1 LRMKIDNRQRLLAV
15 LAIVI
20 VALFVADRMIITPLL
35 ESWRTRSAAI
45 TELRKSIEKGNAL
58 IQREAHTRGRW
69 NEVRRSTLPVNASQ
83 AEKEL
88 FTAFEKWSADSRV
101 SISSIRPQWK
111 KGATED
117 YSVLECRVDAA
128 GSLPVLA
135 KFLHNI
141 ESSPIAVRTESVEF
155 TGRDNNGEQI
165 ALGLL
170 ISAVRLAPVDAK

>member
-1 LRMKIDNRQRLLAV
+1 MKIDNRQRLLAV

-20 VALFVADRMIITPLL
+20 VGLFVLDRMVLTPLTQ
-35 ESWRTRSAAI
+35 SWKARSTAI
-45 TELRKSIEKGNAL
+45 ADLRKSIEKGNAL
-58 IQREAHTRGRW
+58 IQREAHTRARW
-69 NEVRRSTLPVNASQ
+69 NELRRSTLPVNASQ

-88 FTAFEKWSADSRV
+88 LGAFEKWSADSRV

-128 GSLPVLA
+128 GTLPVLS
-135 KFLHNI
+135 KFLHSI
-141 ESSPIAVRTESVEF
+141 ESSPMAVRTESVEF
-155 TGRDNNGEQI
+155 TARDNNGEQI

>member
-1 LRMKIDNRQRLLAV
+1 MKTEHRQRLLAG
-15 LAIVI
+15 LAIAF
-20 VALFVADRMIITPLL
+20 VALFALDRLIITPLT
-35 ESWRTRSAAI
+35 EGWKNRSTALAQ
-45 TELRKSIEKGNAL
+45 LRKSIEQGTL
-58 IQREAHTRGRW
+58 LVQRESSTRGRW
-69 NEVRRSTLPVNASQ
+69 NEIRRSTLPVNASQ

-88 FTAFEKWSADSRV
+88 LAAFEKWSADSRV

-111 KGATED
+111 KGATDD

-135 KFLHNI
+135 KFLYSV

-155 TGRDNNGEQI
+155 TARDNNGDQI

-170 ISAVRLAPVDAK
+170 ISAVRLAPVDNK

>member
-1 LRMKIDNRQRLLAV
+1 MKIDNRQRLLAV

-20 VALFVADRMIITPLL
+20 VALFVADKMILTPLT
-35 ESWRTRSAAI
+35 ESWKSRSAAI
-45 TELRKSIEKGNAL
+45 GELRKSIEKGNGL
-58 IQREAHTRGRW
+58 IQREAQTRERW
-69 NEVRRSTLPVNASQ
+69 NEVRKSTLPVNASQ

-88 FTAFEKWSADSRV
+88 FAAFEKWSAESKV
-101 SISSIRPQWK
+101 SVSSVRPQWK
-111 KGATED
+111 KGTTDD

-135 KFLHNI
+135 KFLHSI

-155 TGRDNNGEQI
+155 TSRDNNGEQI

>member
-1 LRMKIDNRQRLLAV
+1 MKIDNRQRLLAV

-20 VALFVADRMIITPLL
+20 VALFVADRVILTPLT
-35 ESWRTRSAAI
+35 ESWKSRSAAI
-45 TELRKSIEKGNAL
+45 GEMRKSIEKGNGL
-58 IQREAHTRGRW
+58 IQREAQTRARW
-69 NEVRRSTLPVNASQ
+69 NEVRKSTLPVNASQ

-88 FTAFEKWSADSRV
+88 FAAFEKWSAESKV
-101 SISSIRPQWK
+101 SVSSVRPQWK
-111 KGATED
+111 KGTTDD

-135 KFLHNI
+135 KFLHSI

-155 TGRDNNGEQI
+155 TSRDNNGEQI

-170 ISAVRLAPVDAK
+170 ISAVRLAPLDAR